1 MVSDEN
7 KIVFTNGENNHN
19 DNAATAS
26 REHRKRMETIMP
38 LVHDAGY
45 MHRIEITSIL
55 SLSYYI

>member
-19 DNAATAS
+19 DNAGTAS
-26 REHRKRMETIMP
+26 REHRKRMGTIMP

-55 SLSYYI
+55 SLSDYI

>member
-7 KIVFTNGENNHN
+7 EIVFTNGEKNN

-26 REHRKRMETIMP
+26 REHRKRMGTIMP

>member
-19 DNAATAS
+19 DATAS
-26 REHRKRMETIMP
+26 REHRKRMGTIMP